1 MPYDIIERILQCCH
15 VDLLVYHVSG
25 CLSYYVGQF
34 MLFSIKCIQ
43 PVQFDS
49 VHATKFIFHSVFLV
63 DSSDKI
69 RLLVSFCG
77 SGCSAVETPRLM

>member
-1 MPYDIIERILQCCH
+1 MPDDIIERILQCCH

-25 CLSYYVGQF
+25 CLSCYVGRF

-49 VHATKFIFHSVFLV
+49 VHATKFIFIRFFLV
-63 DSSDKI
+63 DISDKI
-69 RLLVSFCG
+69 RLLVSFVG
-77 SGCSAVETPRLM
+77 RGARLWRHPG